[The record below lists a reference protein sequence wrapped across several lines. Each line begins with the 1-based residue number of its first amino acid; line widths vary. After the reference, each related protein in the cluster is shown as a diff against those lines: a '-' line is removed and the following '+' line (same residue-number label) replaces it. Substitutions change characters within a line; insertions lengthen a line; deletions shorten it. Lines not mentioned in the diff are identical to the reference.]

1 MTNELQ
7 KSLKESEMN
16 AFIIY
21 YALSKYASQFTQ
33 ESELPKFAD
42 GLKVLLDKYEKKT
55 SEILIKKNMVGGNY
69 GE

>member
-7 KSLKESEMN
+7 NSLKESEMN

-21 YALSKYASQFTQ
+21 YALSKYASQFNQ
-33 ESELPKFAD
+33 ESDLPKFAD
-42 GLKVLLDKYEKKT
+42 GLKNLLEKYEKKT

-69 GE
+69 AE